1 MHCGILIN
9 MPYFSL
15 LHPVKWGTP
24 TNRSHSL
31 YLMLTVITANQ
42 ELDPD
47 ISEVS
52 NPALF
57 YGHYAKLKKKLVSGD
72 KNQCIIISD
81 W

>member
-1 MHCGILIN
+1 

-15 LHPVKWGTP
+15 LHPVTWGTP

-57 YGHYAKLKKKLVSGD
+57 YGHYAMLERKLVLRD
-72 KNQCIIISD
+72 ENQCIIISD